1 MNLDRGIDFTL
12 ESVDLSIN
20 EVAEF
25 IDFLFARLVFIL
37 KSDVSEE
44 SRESIGALL
53 ERIDVLEVMC
63 FKQFGKAINLLV

>member
-37 KSDVSEE
+37 KSDISEE

-53 ERIDVLEVMC
+53 ERIDVLEVMS
-63 FKQFGKAINLLV
+63 FKQFGKAIDLLV